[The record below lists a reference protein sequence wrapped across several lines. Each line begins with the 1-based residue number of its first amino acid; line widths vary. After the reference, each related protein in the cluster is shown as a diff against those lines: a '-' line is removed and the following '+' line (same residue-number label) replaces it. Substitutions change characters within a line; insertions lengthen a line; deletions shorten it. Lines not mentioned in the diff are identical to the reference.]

1 MESAERSGDGRLA
14 GSMESVRDTLQ
25 EAITFLGANAVNGV
39 INVIT
44 KHARDTQG
52 GLLTSGGGSEELGFG
67 GIRYGGKADKAYYRG
82 YAKSFGHEPEHTC
95 VQTTGC
101 AGIRQARST

>member
-1 MESAERSGDGRLA
+1 MESAERCGDGRLA

-82 YAKSFGHEPEHTC
+82 YAKSFGHEPEQAC

-101 AGIRQARST
+101 ALIRQARST